1 MVTRTAEGLEHVD
14 RKLPAVLEIIRG
26 NILKHGNPLALKGSE
41 VAAWAKELNLPKT
54 GELLFYTGGEYQ
66 LLPFI
71 DSLVKTMTVV
81 DQGSKGF
88 SMMIGVRN
96 ILDKAGISAE
106 KIYAS
111 VLSKDKERFQS
122 VCTKAARLLQSLG
135 YELCYSDHEEL
146 YSGALLYELGY
157 WEDLREYAQQVKR
170 VIDKTGAKTIVCL
183 SPHAAEVLKFV
194 YPKLGIPM
202 ELEIKTF
209 VELVWEQ
216 RNKLQTI
223 PNAPTV
229 VIHDSCRLAR
239 ELNISQELR
248 DILISAGVH
257 IREAERNK
265 EWTSCCGGP
274 SKLLYP
280 DLSHTI
286 AGRRIDELKETG
298 AELMLT
304 SCPYCLAA
312 LEGALE
318 KKEKEQ
324 VVDLIEFLYRGI
336 AG

>member
-1 MVTRTAEGLEHVD
+1 MATQLIEAPTHVE

-26 NILKHGNPLALKGSE
+26 NILKHGNPLALKGTE
-41 VAAWAKELNLPKT
+41 VAAWAKNLNFPKT

-71 DSLVKTMTVV
+71 DSLVKTMTVM
-81 DQGSKGF
+81 DQGSKSF

-96 ILDKAGISAE
+96 ILDKAGLNAE
-106 KIYAS
+106 KLYAS
-111 VLSKDKERFQS
+111 VLAKDKERFQS
-122 VCTKAARLLQSLG
+122 VCTKAALLLQSLG
-135 YELCYSDHEEL
+135 YDLCYSGDEEL

-157 WEDLREYAQQVKR
+157 WEDLKEYAER
-170 VIDKTGAKTIVCL
+170 VLPVFKKSKAKTIVCL

-194 YPKLGIPM
+194 YPMLGIPLEM
-202 ELEIKTF
+202 EVKTF

-216 RNKLQTI
+216 RDKLKPI
-223 PNAPTV
+223 SSAPSV

-239 ELNISQELR
+239 ELHLTQELR
-248 DILISAGVH
+248 DILTAVGVNFQ
-257 IREAERNK
+257 EAARNQ

-286 AGRRIDELKETG
+286 AGRRVQELQETG

-304 SCPYCLAA
+304 SCPYCLSA

-318 KKEKEQ
+318 KKDKDQ

-336 AG
+336 AR

>member
-1 MVTRTAEGLEHVD
+1 MAIRPAEELEHVE

-26 NILKHGNPLALKGSE
+26 NILKHGNPLALKGTE
-41 VAAWAKELNLPKT
+41 VAVWAKDLNLPKT
-54 GELLFYTGGEYQ
+54 GEMLFYTGGEYQ

-122 VCTKAARLLQSLG
+122 VCTKAAKLLQSLG
-135 YELCYSDHEEL
+135 YDFCYSHDEEL

-157 WEDLREYAQQVKR
+157 WEDLKDYAHRVKQ
-170 VIDKTGAKTIVCL
+170 VIDKTGAKTIICL

-202 ELEIKTF
+202 DIEVKTF

-216 RNKLQTI
+216 RSKLKTI

-239 ELNISQELR
+239 ELHISQEIR
-248 DILISAGVH
+248 DILTSSGVH
-257 IREAERNK
+257 FREAARNK

-286 AGRRIDELKETG
+286 AGRRVDELQETG

-318 KKEKEQ
+318 KKDKDQ